1 MDVPNA
7 TVQTDA
13 TDTIP
18 LVNNASPVIN
28 PTIKEA
34 NADEENST
42 TSSYMRRQSSG
53 SFTAGS
59 DSVKALTI
67 IAEMLDTYNNMI
79 ETNTKSIQ
87 ENAAVQKTNFFAMQT
102 SLESVIDAIN
112 HISQRAASL
121 ETTAQKNAEN
131 LSAISDELVAQ
142 SNPIVHNR
150 MDEIKQKIDETER
163 DIVFLKNCVESSSE
177 SIQIIEGRL
186 GHLEGRVS
194 NIERLLTK
202 HKKQHQNDVV
212 AKMA

>member
-1 MDVPNA
+1 MDFPNEA
-7 TVQTDA
+7 VQPGVTDS
-13 TDTIP
+13 IHS
-18 LVNNASPVIN
+18 VNNASPVIN
-28 PTIKEA
+28 STIEED

-42 TSSYMRRQSSG
+42 TSSYLRMQSSG

-59 DSVKALTI
+59 NSVKALAI
-67 IAEMLDTYNNMI
+67 ISEMLERYNNMI
-79 ETNTKSIQ
+79 ETNTKSIE
-87 ENAAVQKTNFFAMQT
+87 ENAAVQLTNLFALQT

-121 ETTAQKNAEN
+121 EETAQKNAEK
-131 LSAISDELVAQ
+131 LGIISNELVAQ

-150 MDEIKQKIDETER
+150 FDEITQRVEETER
-163 DIVFLKNCVESSSE
+163 DIVYLKNYAKSSSE

-194 NIERLLTK
+194 NIERLLMR
-202 HKKQHQNDVV
+202 HKNRHQNDVA

>member
-7 TVQTDA
+7 PVQTDA
-13 TDTIP
+13 IDSIP
-18 LVNNASPVIN
+18 LVNNASPAIN
-28 PTIKEA
+28 STIKEA

-59 DSVKALTI
+59 DSVNALTI

-121 ETTAQKNAEN
+121 EDTVQKNAEN
-131 LSAISDELVAQ
+131 LAAISDKLVAQ
-142 SNPIVHNR
+142 SNPIVYNR
-150 MDEIKQKIDETER
+150 MDDIQQRIEKTER
-163 DIVFLKNCVESSSE
+163 DIVFLKNCVESSPE
-177 SIQIIEGRL
+177 SVQIIKSRL

-194 NIERLLTK
+194 NIERLLMK